1 MTEENTK
8 KSEIKTR
15 INIYL
20 YYWTLPAL
28 GAFLILNYYAPT
40 IKLLDLTLLN
50 PIISIV
56 TFLFG
61 FLITVT
67 FTMLLARVAALKES
81 LANETGRLVSLYLL
95 SKHLG
100 KQFHNT
106 IREHIDNYTIK
117 TLQQYTQY
125 EASREIIY
133 GMNKDIEQ
141 MEIKTEQQQVIAAS
155 FLYILGEFEPIREKL
170 EYLTSRRTEWS
181 IKFSNHLLGI
191 ILIILLFLNRGDS
204 FSNAIFIIL
213 STIIIFLFL
222 IIEDYDELRIG
233 DYVNNISNSEQIFDL
248 IGKERYYPKSV
259 LNRIKL
265 EKGKTYRIGFY
276 NKKTKRDEITTITY
290 APKKKHL
297 KP

>member
-1 MTEENTK
+1 MSEENIK
-8 KSEIKTR
+8 KSEIKKG

-20 YYWTLPAL
+20 YYWTLPSL
-28 GAFLILNYYAPT
+28 GAFLIINYYAPIT
-40 IKLLDLTLLN
+40 KIIAPDLLA

-67 FTMLLARVAALKES
+67 FSMLLARVAALKES

-95 SKHLG
+95 SKNLG
-100 KQFHNT
+100 QKFHSA

-133 GMNKDIEQ
+133 GMNTDLEH
-141 MEIKTEQQQVIAAS
+141 MEIKTEQQRTIASS

-170 EYLTSRRTEWS
+170 EYITSRRTEWS

-191 ILIILLFLNRGDS
+191 ILMILLFLNRGDS

-213 STIIIFLFL
+213 STVIIFLFL

-233 DYVNNISNSEQIFDL
+233 DYTNNISNSEQIFDL
-248 IGKERYYPKSV
+248 INKERYYPKSV
-259 LNRIKL
+259 LSRIKL
-265 EKGKTYRIGFY
+265 EKGKTYRIGSY
-276 NKKTKRDEITTITY
+276 NKKTKRNEITTITY

-297 KP
+297 KV